1 MIMAGPEAI
10 TSPSSPTAEP
20 SLTQAGSTE
29 KNSTQAGLTDK
40 DYWDRIQ
47 ECLALAKV
55 APTNE
60 LRAKH
65 FPAAHRYLQLAEAQ
79 ASSEAKPA
87 PK

>member
-1 MIMAGPEAI
+1 
-10 TSPSSPTAEP
+10 
-20 SLTQAGSTE
+20 
-29 KNSTQAGLTDK
+29 LTDEN
-40 DYWDRIQ
+40 YWDRIE
-47 ECLALAKV
+47 ECLALAKA

-65 FPAAHRYLQLAEAQ
+65 FAAAHRYLQLAEAQ

>member
-1 MIMAGPEAI
+1 MAPSEPI

-20 SLTQAGSTE
+20 SPAP
-29 KNSTQAGLTDK
+29 AGLSGEN
-40 DYWDRIQ
+40 YWDRIE

-65 FPAAHRYLQLAEAQ
+65 FAAAHRYLQLAEAQ
-79 ASSEAKPA
+79 ASSEAKVA

>member
-1 MIMAGPEAI
+1 M
-10 TSPSSPTAEP
+10 
-20 SLTQAGSTE
+20 
-29 KNSTQAGLTDK
+29 TDEN
-40 DYWDRIQ
+40 YWDLIE

-65 FPAAHRYLQLAEAQ
+65 FAAPHRYLQLAEAQ
-79 ASSEAKPA
+79 ASSAAKAA

>member
-1 MIMAGPEAI
+1 MVGSQPI
-10 TSPSSPTAEP
+10 TSLSSAGEP
-20 SLTQAGSTE
+20 SP
-29 KNSTQAGLTDK
+29 TQAGLTDEN
-40 DYWDRIQ
+40 YWDRIE

-65 FPAAHRYLQLAEAQ
+65 FAAAHRYLQLAEAQ
-79 ASSEAKPA
+79 ASSEAKAA